1 MCEGYTP
8 LFSKSKHRSHA
19 ELLRSNFMGSGE
31 PPARPECL
39 PRHGDLII
47 AITLI
52 FIILAISS
60 LRVYR

>member
-1 MCEGYTP
+1 MKDIRHC
-8 LFSKSKHRSHA
+8 FQNRSPA
-19 ELLRSNFMGSGE
+19 ELLGNNFMGSGE
-31 PPARPECL
+31 PHTRPECL